1 MTDKSNLKVEDIKNL
16 AENKYYCVVQ
26 KALYYI
32 TEFLSGPM
40 CGKCMPCSMGC
51 YEAKLRIANIQ
62 QGEGVKKDI
71 EVLNTIA
78 EMMWKSSM
86 CKKGKDTAKYLT
98 DWLATNVFSEHV
110 LQCCGAMQCP
120 SMIQYS
126 IIPSKCT
133 FCGKCQQV
141 CRFNAIV
148 GESQK
153 PYLTGYL
160 PFEILVKICNRCGE
174 CIKVCPEDAI
184 LLTCMEYINKEELC
198 QKH

>member
-1 MTDKSNLKVEDIKNL
+1 MTDKTNIKVEDIRKD
-16 AENKYYCVVQ
+16 ADQKYDCIVQ

-71 EVLNTIA
+71 EVLKTIA
-78 EMMWKSSM
+78 DLMLKSSM
-86 CKKGKDTAKYLT
+86 CKKGKDTAQYLS
-98 DWLATNVFSEHV
+98 DWLKTDVFAEHV
-110 LQCCGAMQCP
+110 AQCCGAMQCP
-120 SMIQYS
+120 SMIQYR
-126 IIPSKCT
+126 IISTRCT
-133 FCGKCQQV
+133 SCGLCLNA

-148 GESQK
+148 GETQK
-153 PYLTGYL
+153 SHMSGYL
-160 PFEILVKICNRCGE
+160 PFEILNKRCNRCGD

-184 LLTCMEYINKEELC
+184 IITCME
-198 QKH
+198 